1 MDDNEKY
8 PEGLII
14 TVNGVK
20 GTVVPNFKLPGDICV
35 KWETGLTTSYDEDF
49 LDMVV
54 TNREKPSGD

>member
-14 TVNGVK
+14 TANGVK

-49 LDMVV
+49 LDKVV
-54 TNREKPSGD
+54 THRKEPSGD